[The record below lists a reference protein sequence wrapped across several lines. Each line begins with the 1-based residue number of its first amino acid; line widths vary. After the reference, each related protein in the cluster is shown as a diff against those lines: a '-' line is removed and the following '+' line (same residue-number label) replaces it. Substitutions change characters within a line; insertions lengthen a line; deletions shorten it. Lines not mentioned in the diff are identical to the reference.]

1 MTRFEQLR
9 QLGAYLHQDWDLDYD
24 GVWDAVRAFK
34 ADASADDLRA
44 AIAQTEELRD
54 AGLDEEQ
61 LRRTVVDELGVEYW
75 PPGDDL
81 TFQAWLDELVRVL
94 ADPAG

>member
-9 QLGAYLHQDWDLDYD
+9 QLGAYLHQDWDLDYG

-34 ADASADDLRA
+34 RDASDDDLRA
-44 AIAQTEELRD
+44 AIAQAEELRA
-54 AGLDEEQ
+54 AGLDEEEF
-61 LRRTVVDELGVEYW
+61 RRAVVDRLGVEYW
-75 PPGDDL
+75 PPGDGL

-94 ADPAG
+94 ADPE